1 MRITN
6 STLLRGY
13 NRDLNRVMNLKNK
26 SEHMITTTRRFS
38 RASEDPLAAAK
49 ALNVRKSQTYSTQY
63 QENLK
68 VAAKFYT
75 EAETSLI
82 QVSEQMAI
90 IRETII
96 AACNTTKDYQD
107 LDIYAQQLETK
118 AEELCAIF
126 NTDSAGRAIFG
137 GESDNAQPFDI
148 INDTK
153 GYPAIVTYHGIPVNS
168 MRDYTK
174 FPYADEVNLDIGLG
188 MAVNQETHEIDP
200 DSVLK
205 ISFIGPQVTGCGSER
220 GVADV
225 DLTSIMKD
233 RSYSLYVYAGDV
245 KQEINF
251 IGQSTQEQNVAEINR
266 KLKEAYKKEI
276 AFGRDYPEMDA
287 QGVISLRD
295 KMGDAVDDGIVSVIN
310 NPYPPKH
317 TSQIKV
323 DNDSNYTDKYRLRL
337 SELPEGMQFKIDVQ
351 LGDGEKKTIEFEAGT
366 DNMSDP
372 NNPVFREDITVKNFQ
387 AALDEAF
394 GKGVVNISA
403 NDPTKGVVSAEGQ
416 VVKLF
421 EGIKDEPNPDAGD
434 ETAFEK
440 AEITTASTDVSE
452 SDTLYLAKL
461 DNGTSYAMRISIDG
475 DEKPIVFEAG
485 KTPSDTKK
493 AIAEAI
499 EREFPDG
506 KARVTNMG
514 KITYTD
520 KTGKDLSVKIKEAQA
535 GDMTGA
541 DTNVPVEG
549 NDKVDLTG
557 LTSGKSYVLS
567 VAIGDEAAKDIQF
580 TAGADSAATKT
591 ALDTAIKGAFPDAF
605 KEEGGIKPTLTIDND
620 GKITYKKADGTPGTV
635 KVAKAKDPAP
645 IESVDLGKETAYR
658 IDLDKLED
666 GKEYS
671 LKFIVGNDVKNIT
684 FTAGADKTANQT
696 AINDAL
702 GGFATVDANGNV
714 TSGDEPVSVSNNPA
728 PDEKSNTVF
737 EREHSFSYNYIQ
749 LTLDAARALREGD
762 IGYANA
768 CIDRLVTANEK
779 LLVEIADMGCNEEF
793 IDFNIS
799 RLTIRD
805 ENLAE
810 RQNDLEIIDPA
821 KQITLW
827 KQYEAM
833 YNACLQMS
841 SSVVPQS
848 IFDYI

>member
-49 ALNVRKSQTYSTQY
+49 ALNVRKSQTYSGQY

-82 QVSEQMAI
+82 QVSEQMSI

-96 AACNTTKDYQD
+96 AACNSTKDYQD

-148 INDTK
+148 IKDTK

-174 FPYADEVNLDIGLG
+174 FPYSDEVNLDIGLG
-188 MAVNQETHEIDP
+188 MAVNQETHEVDP

-205 ISFIGPQVTGCGSER
+205 ISFIGPQVTGCGAER

-233 RSYSLYVYAGDV
+233 RSYSLYVYAGDI
-245 KQEINF
+245 KHEINF
-251 IGQSTQEQNVAEINR
+251 IGQSTQEENVAEINR
-266 KLKEAYKKEI
+266 KLKEAYKKDI

-295 KMGDAVDDGIVSVIN
+295 KMGDAVEDGIVSVIN

-337 SELPEGMQFKIDVQ
+337 SDLPEGMQFKIDVQ
-351 LGDGEKKTIEFEAGT
+351 VGDGEKKTIEFEAGT

-387 AALDEAF
+387 KALDEAF

-403 NDPTKGVVSAEGQ
+403 NDPTKGVVSSEGQ

-421 EGIKDEPNPDAGD
+421 EGVKDEAKPDGM
-434 ETAFEK
+434 ETPTFEK
-440 AEITTASTDVSE
+440 VEITTESNDVNE
-452 SDTLYLAKL
+452 SNSIYLAKL
-461 DNGTSYAMRISIDG
+461 EDGTNYAMRITIDG
-475 DEKPIVFEAG
+475 EEKVVIFEAG
-485 KTPSDTKK
+485 KTPTETKK
-493 AIAEAI
+493 AVAEAI
-499 EREFPDG
+499 EKEFPDG
-506 KARVTNMG
+506 TANVTNMG
-514 KITYTD
+514 KINYMD
-520 KTGKDLSVKIKEAQA
+520 KTGKDLPVKITEA
-535 GDMTGA
+535 
-541 DTNVPVEG
+541 VEG
-549 NDKVDLTG
+549 DLNIVSNNVTITGDKLDLAT
-557 LTSGKSYVLS
+557 LTPGSRYAISLT
-567 VAIGDEAAKDIQF
+567 IGDEGPKDVRF
-580 TAGADSAATKT
+580 TAERTVADTIMS
-591 ALDTAIKGAFPDAF
+591 LRSGIGDAFPDAL
-605 KEEGGIKPTLTIDND
+605 KATADGTPVLGISAD
-620 GKITYKKADGTPGTV
+620 GEITYTNADGTPGAVT
-635 KVAKAKDPAP
+635 VAKAKSVAPAKN
-645 IESVDLGKETAYR
+645 IDLGKKTSYK
-658 IDLDKLED
+658 IDLDKLEN

-671 LKFIVGNDVKNIT
+671 LKFVVGNNVKNII
-684 FTAGADKTANQT
+684 FRGGADKTANRD
-696 AINDAL
+696 AINAAL
-702 GGFATVDANGNV
+702 DGFATVNEGGYVSMGNK
-714 TSGDEPVSVSNNPA
+714 PVSVANNPA
-728 PDEKSNTVF
+728 VDEKSNTVF

-762 IGYANA
+762 IEYANA
-768 CIDRLVTANEK
+768 CIDRIVTSNEK

-799 RLTIRD
+799 RLTVRD

>member
-49 ALNVRKSQTYSTQY
+49 ALNVRKSQTYSGQY

-96 AACNTTKDYQD
+96 AACNTTKDWQD

-137 GESDNAQPFDI
+137 GESDNPQPFNI
-148 INDTK
+148 IKDTN

-174 FPYADEVNLDIGLG
+174 FPYSDDVNVDIGLG
-188 MAVNQETHEIDP
+188 MAVNQGTHDIDP

-205 ISFIGPQVTGCGSER
+205 ISFIGPEVTGCGAER

-251 IGQSTQEQNVAEINR
+251 IGQSTQEENVAEINR

-295 KMGDAVDDGIVSVIN
+295 KMGDAVEDGIVSVIN

-337 SELPEGMQFKIDVQ
+337 SDLPEGMQFKIDVQ
-351 LGDGEKKTIEFEAGT
+351 VGDGEKKTIEFEAGT

-387 AALDEAF
+387 KALDEAF
-394 GKGVVNISA
+394 GEGVVHISA
-403 NDPTKGVVSAEGQ
+403 NDPTKGIVSSEGQ
-416 VVKLF
+416 TVKLF
-421 EGIKDEPNPDAGD
+421 EGVKDELNPDSAD
-434 ETAFEK
+434 TTAFEK
-440 AEITTASTDVSE
+440 AEITTTSSDVTS

-461 DNGTSYAMRISIDG
+461 DNGTTYAMRISIDG
-475 DEKPIVFEAG
+475 KESPVVFEAG

-499 EREFPDG
+499 ERQFPDG
-506 KARVTNMG
+506 TARVTNMG
-514 KITYTD
+514 KITYMD
-520 KTGKDLSVKIKEAQA
+520 KTGKDLTVKISEAQA
-535 GDMTGA
+535 GDLTVV
-541 DTNVPVEG
+541 DTNVPLQG
-549 NDKVDLTG
+549 NDTVNLKSLTPD
-557 LTSGKSYVLS
+557 TPYVLS
-567 VAIGDEAAKDIQF
+567 VAIGDENPKEINF
-580 TAGADSAATKT
+580 VAGANEGISRT
-591 ALDTAIKGAFPDAF
+591 ALEAAIKNAFPDAF
-605 KEEGGIKPTLTIDND
+605 TGSAALNISQD
-620 GKITYKKADGTPGTV
+620 GKITYTNPDGTTGTV
-635 KVAKAKDPAP
+635 KLAKAKDITPAV
-645 IESVDLGKETAYR
+645 SVDLGKETTYQ

-671 LKFIVGNDVKNIT
+671 LKFIVGNGVKNIT
-684 FTAGADKTANQT
+684 FTAGADKAANQK

-702 GGFATVDANGNV
+702 NGFATVDENGIV
-714 TSGDEPVSVSNNPA
+714 SKGDEPVSVSNNPVEG
-728 PDEKSNTVF
+728 EKANTVF

-762 IGYANA
+762 IAYANA
-768 CIDRLVTANEK
+768 CIDRLVTSNEK

-799 RLTIRD
+799 RLTVRD

>member
-6 STLLRGY
+6 PTLLRGY

-49 ALNVRKSQTYSTQY
+49 ALNVRKSQTYSAQY

-82 QVSEQMAI
+82 QVSEQMSI

-96 AACNTTKDYQD
+96 AACNSTKDYQD

-137 GESDNAQPFDI
+137 GESDNSQPFNI
-148 INDTK
+148 IKDTN
-153 GYPAIVTYHGIPVNS
+153 GYPAIVTYHNIPVNS
-168 MRDYTK
+168 MRDFTK
-174 FPYADEVNLDIGLG
+174 FPYSDEVNLDIGLG
-188 MAVNQETHEIDP
+188 MTVNQETHEVDP

-205 ISFIGPQVTGCGSER
+205 ISFIGPQVTGCGAER

-245 KQEINF
+245 KHEINF
-251 IGQSTQEQNVAEINR
+251 IGQSTQAENVAEINR

-295 KMGDAVDDGIVSVIN
+295 KMGDAIDDGIVSVIN

-337 SELPEGMQFKIDVQ
+337 SDLPEGMQFKIDVQ
-351 LGDGEKKTIEFEAGT
+351 VGDGEKKTIEFEAGT

-387 AALDEAF
+387 KALDEAF
-394 GKGVVNISA
+394 GEGVVNISA
-403 NDPTKGVVSAEGQ
+403 NDPTKGIVSSEGQ
-416 VVKLF
+416 SVKLF
-421 EGIKDEPNPDAGD
+421 EGIKDKPDPNKETPDFG
-434 ETAFEK
+434 K
-440 AEITTASTDVSE
+440 AEITTGSQNVDE

-461 DNGTSYAMRISIDG
+461 DNGRNYAMRITIDG

-485 KTPSDTKK
+485 KTANDTKK

-506 KARVTNMG
+506 TARVTNMG
-514 KITYTD
+514 KITYMD
-520 KTGKDLSVKIKEAQA
+520 KTGKDLPVKIKEAQA
-535 GDMTGA
+535 GDLTGA
-541 DTNVPVEG
+541 DTGIPIEG
-549 NDKVDLTG
+549 NDKVNLTG
-557 LTSGKSYVLS
+557 LTPDTPYVLS
-567 VAIGDEAAKDIQF
+567 VAIGDGDPKDIHFRTGENGGQNI
-580 TAGADSAATKT
+580 ALLKAA
-591 ALDTAIKGAFPDAF
+591 IENAFPDAL
-605 KEEGGIKPTLTIDND
+605 GGGAKIDISQD
-620 GKITYKKADGTPGTV
+620 GKITYTKGDGTPGTV
-635 KVAKAKDPAP
+635 TVAKAKAMTPAV
-645 IESVDLGKETAYR
+645 SVDLGKETTYR

-671 LKFIVGNDVKNIT
+671 LKFIVGNGVKNIT

-702 GGFATVDANGNV
+702 GGFATVDVNGFV
-714 TSGDEPVSVSNNPA
+714 AKGDEPVSVANNPA
-728 PDEKSNTVF
+728 SDEKSSTVF

-749 LTLDAARALREGD
+749 LTLDAARSLREGD
-762 IGYANA
+762 IEYANA

-799 RLTIRD
+799 RLTVRD